1 MFGLSIEKL
10 LLVAIIAAAL
20 IGPTRLPIYAAHL
33 GAFVR
38 GARRYAAEATARV
51 EAEVGSPLAANAP
64 WRGIDPHAYDPRR
77 IVRDAMHDERD
88 AAVHS
93 RTEAPSSAPP
103 R

>member
-20 IGPTRLPIYAAHL
+20 IGPTRLPIY
-33 GAFVR
+33 
-38 GARRYAAEATARV
+38 ARRYAAEATARV